1 MTEKSQRNLHLIGTG
16 HLFRKEKKHWIVL
29 ASKSARRIQLM
40 NMIGIGPLYICPS
53 LFEENLNKADF
64 PNAEEYVSETA
75 LRKGKDVAE
84 RIWGIWGNNCEK
96 EKEKQKE
103 KKQEH
108 GHGQEQ
114 EQSSHKINTVEIE
127 HMEANTVDALSY
139 CSELVN
145 TEISLSNNVTETIKV
160 NPLPKVII
168 SCDTIVTLKGEI
180 IEKPKNKEDAFEMLK
195 KLSAQ
200 MHTVYTAVCIF
211 LLTKKEP
218 VVFVEK
224 TNVYFD
230 ELSDTDI
237 EQYLILNEAY
247 DKAGAYGIQG
257 FGSEFIKKIEGCFY
271 NVMGLPI
278 WKLSKT
284 LAHLYE
290 EGYFTF

>member
-1 MTEKSQRNLHLIGTG
+1 MTEKTQKESHLIGTG

-64 PNAEEYVSETA
+64 PNAEQYVSETA
-75 LRKGKDVAE
+75 LRKGEDVAR
-84 RIWGIWGNNCEK
+84 RIWGMWGNNYEK
-96 EKEKQKE
+96 EKEKEKEKENEREQE
-103 KKQEH
+103 KKQANK
-108 GHGQEQ
+108 
-114 EQSSHKINTVEIE
+114 KIDTVEIE
-127 HMEANTVDALSY
+127 HMEANSIDALAY
-139 CSELVN
+139 CKEIIN
-145 TEISLSNNVTETIKV
+145 TEISLSNNASETITI

-168 SCDTIVTLKGEI
+168 SCDTIVTLEGEI
-180 IEKPKNKEDAFEMLK
+180 IEKPKNKEDAFKMLK
-195 KLSAQ
+195 KLSAN
-200 MHTVYTAVCIF
+200 MHTVCTAVCIF
-211 LLTKKEP
+211 LLKKKEP
-218 VVFVEK
+218 FVFVEK
-224 TNVYFD
+224 TDVYFD
-230 ELSDTDI
+230 VLSDKDI

-257 FGSEFIKKIEGCFY
+257 FGSEFIKKIDGCFY

>member
-1 MTEKSQRNLHLIGTG
+1 MTEKSPKNSHLIGTG

-53 LFEENLNKADF
+53 LFEEDLNKADF
-64 PNAEEYVSETA
+64 PSAEQYVAETA
-75 LRKGKDVAE
+75 LRKGKDVAQ
-84 RIWGIWGNNCEK
+84 RIWGIWGSNHEK
-96 EKEKQKE
+96 EKEEQKG
-103 KKQEH
+103 KDQ
-108 GHGQEQ
+108 GQEQ
-114 EQSSHKINTVEIE
+114 EREREQTDNKIDTIEVE
-127 HMEANTVDALSY
+127 HMEANTVDALTY
-139 CSELVN
+139 CSEIVN
-145 TEISLSNNVTETIKV
+145 TEISLSRNATETIKV
-160 NPLPKVII
+160 DPLPKVII

-200 MHTVYTAVCIF
+200 KHTVFTAVCIF
-211 LLTKKEP
+211 LLKKKEP

-224 TNVYFD
+224 TDVYFD
-230 ELSDTDI
+230 ELSDKDI

-278 WKLSKT
+278 WRLSKT

-290 EGYFTF
+290 EEYFTF